1 MDFLIG
7 GFAMSDDN
15 KSVSMHIKEGTT
27 IFNKGEQVNEI
38 CIVLKGRVTIQSGFL
53 RSITGFGSVLGVNDL
68 FLGEYQADY
77 IANEGVVVKK
87 IPTGSLAELV
97 DYFENNKGYGGHT
110 VSFLSIFIQSIYK
123 KYRNVYDSVISVGN
137 FLDNIYEDYKKC
149 CEENLFDIM
158 NINIGEMSENKVS
171 KISYN
176 DSIAYYISCSNI
188 PMEVQKE
195 YYSSD
200 KAIYMK
206 HIDEQQ
212 HIIDGIYN
220 GFKDMLKIIDKIAG
234 YIANDY
240 NNIFRAVSELAV
252 SLNGIGK
259 DNSYWINRSKEIMR
273 HINEFDNMCLQD
285 MGHNLNIDRGQIK
298 KQYDAMIS
306 GEVLVSENNEA
317 ESIQSLKNSMSQILA
332 YSGADEE
339 ICGEFK
345 DSVEKYSALK
355 DKMSKE
361 DEAVR
366 LRRKLSEQFYD
377 IYQAVFFKFVKSQD
391 VPYCVKLFLD
401 YGFISENLLTEAQL
415 TELVNI
421 NDKDILT
428 EPCSVFTMS
437 QWLKMIYNGE
447 REPSKDEFDL
457 DYEESL
463 RERIKNGDLTS
474 QDAAAL
480 VDDID
485 KKVEFEI
492 KNFFRAN
499 NKLVSSQVSTFV
511 PVLCSENCTLG
522 MQKTKLT
529 SYKINSVVK
538 KVTATDYSLFAREV
552 VYTNEELDIVKEY
565 VVKEVFPDVI
575 LMPCYGNKGLM
586 WQDIA
591 GRKRDTPARFAFP
604 TFLEIDE
611 MSAMLPVLGK
621 YRWEICRTIQGV
633 KWNDIRDKS
642 LTSEYQDYI
651 QFYRKNTELTEEWR
665 DKIRT
670 QVKNC
675 RNNSKE
681 IFTKDYIEWIT
692 RESAGTMRLNKIVRE
707 IMSTYCPFNRDIRVK
722 LSTQLIYA
730 DSMKRFV
737 KNKDKMQRV
746 YESKC
751 LKLEK
756 SGIEVPEEM
765 QFTREYYKK

>member
-7 GFAMSDDN
+7 GYAMSDDN

-27 IFNKGEQVNEI
+27 IFKMGEQVNEI

-53 RSITGFGSVLGVNDL
+53 RSITGFGSVLGVIDL

-87 IPTGSLAELV
+87 ISVSSTAELV
-97 DYFENNKGYGGHT
+97 DFFENNKGYGGHT

-123 KYRNVYDSVISVGN
+123 KYRNVYDSIISIGN
-137 FLDNIYEDYKKC
+137 FLNEIYSDYKKC
-149 CEENLFDIM
+149 CEENLLDIM
-158 NINIGEMSENKVS
+158 NINISELSDNAVS
-171 KISYN
+171 KIPYTE
-176 DSIAYYISCSNI
+176 SIAYYISCSNI
-188 PMEVQKE
+188 PMEVQKD

-206 HIDEQQ
+206 HINEQH
-212 HIIDGIYN
+212 HIIDELYN
-220 GFKDMLKIIDKIAG
+220 GFRAMLKAVDRIAG

-252 SLNGIGK
+252 SLNGIDK

-273 HINEFDNMCLQD
+273 HINEFDNMCSQD
-285 MGHNLNIDRGQIK
+285 IGHNLNIDRSQIK
-298 KQYDAMIS
+298 KQYDAMIA
-306 GEVLVSENNEA
+306 GEVLESGNSEA
-317 ESIQSLKNSMSQILA
+317 ESLQSLKNSMSQILT
-332 YSGADEE
+332 YSGLGED
-339 ICGEFK
+339 ICDEFK
-345 DSVEKYSALK
+345 ESVEKYGLLK
-355 DKMSKE
+355 DKFSKE
-361 DEAVR
+361 DDAVR
-366 LRRKLSEQFYD
+366 LRRKLSELFYD
-377 IYQAVFFKFVKSQD
+377 VYQAVFFKSVKSPD

-401 YGFISENLLTEAQL
+401 YGFVSENLLSEKHL
-415 TELVNI
+415 SELVNI

-428 EPCSVFTMS
+428 EPCNVFTMS

-463 RERIKNGDLTS
+463 RERVKNGDLLS
-474 QDAAAL
+474 QDVAAL
-480 VDDID
+480 TDDID

-511 PVLCSENCTLG
+511 PVLCSDNCTLG
-522 MQKTKLT
+522 LLKNKLT
-529 SYKINSVVK
+529 SYKLNSVVK
-538 KVTATDYSLFAREV
+538 KITAIDYSLFAREV
-552 VYTNEELDIVKEY
+552 VYTNEELDIAKEY
-565 VVKEVFPDVI
+565 VVKEVFPDII

-604 TFLEIDE
+604 SFLEVDE
-611 MSAMLPVLGK
+611 MTAMLPILGR

-665 DKIRT
+665 EKIRT

-707 IMSTYCPFNRDIRVK
+707 IMATYCPFNKDTRVK

-730 DSMKRFV
+730 DAMKRFV
-737 KNKDKMQRV
+737 KNKDKNQRV

-751 LKLEK
+751 LKLER
-756 SGIEVPEEM
+756 SGITVPEEM
-765 QFTREYYKK
+765 QFTREYYKR

>member
-1 MDFLIG
+1 
-7 GFAMSDDN
+7 MSDDN

-27 IFNKGEQVNEI
+27 IFKMGEQVNEI

-53 RSITGFGSVLGVNDL
+53 RSITGFGSVLGVIDL

-87 IPTGSLAELV
+87 ISVSSTAELV
-97 DYFENNKGYGGHT
+97 DFFENNKGYGGHT

-123 KYRNVYDSVISVGN
+123 KYRNVYDSIISIGN
-137 FLDNIYEDYKKC
+137 FLNEIYSDYKKC
-149 CEENLFDIM
+149 CEENLLDIM
-158 NINIGEMSENKVS
+158 NINISELSDNAVS
-171 KISYN
+171 KIPYTE
-176 DSIAYYISCSNI
+176 SIAYYISCSNI
-188 PMEVQKE
+188 PMEVQKD

-206 HIDEQQ
+206 HINEQH
-212 HIIDGIYN
+212 HIIDELYN
-220 GFKDMLKIIDKIAG
+220 GFRAMLKAVDRIAG

-252 SLNGIGK
+252 SLNGIDK

-273 HINEFDNMCLQD
+273 HINEFDNMCSQD
-285 MGHNLNIDRGQIK
+285 IGHNLNIDRSQIK
-298 KQYDAMIS
+298 KQYDAMIA
-306 GEVLVSENNEA
+306 GEVLESGNSEA
-317 ESIQSLKNSMSQILA
+317 ESLQSLKNSMSQILT
-332 YSGADEE
+332 YSGLGED
-339 ICGEFK
+339 ICDEFK
-345 DSVEKYSALK
+345 ESVEKYGLLK
-355 DKMSKE
+355 DKFSKE
-361 DEAVR
+361 DDAVR
-366 LRRKLSEQFYD
+366 LRRKLSELFYD
-377 IYQAVFFKFVKSQD
+377 VYQAVFFKSVKSPD

-401 YGFISENLLTEAQL
+401 YGFVSENLLSEKHL
-415 TELVNI
+415 SELVNI

-428 EPCSVFTMS
+428 EPCNVFTMS

-463 RERIKNGDLTS
+463 RERVKNGDLLS
-474 QDAAAL
+474 QDVAAL
-480 VDDID
+480 TDDID

-511 PVLCSENCTLG
+511 PVLCSDNCTLG
-522 MQKTKLT
+522 LLKNKLT
-529 SYKINSVVK
+529 SYKLNSVVK
-538 KVTATDYSLFAREV
+538 KITAIDYSLFAREV
-552 VYTNEELDIVKEY
+552 VYTNEELDIAKEY
-565 VVKEVFPDVI
+565 VVKEVFPDII

-604 TFLEIDE
+604 SFLEVDE
-611 MSAMLPVLGK
+611 MTAMLPILGR

-665 DKIRT
+665 EKIRT

-707 IMSTYCPFNRDIRVK
+707 IMATYCPFNKDTRVK

-730 DSMKRFV
+730 DAMKRFV
-737 KNKDKMQRV
+737 KNKDKNQRV

-751 LKLEK
+751 LKLER
-756 SGIEVPEEM
+756 SGITVPEEM
-765 QFTREYYKK
+765 QFTREYYKR